1 VADETFTKEQV
12 ETLVQEKLAAAK
24 AEGDKAFQQLW
35 DEAKAAKAKAKA
47 FEGID
52 PDEVRTL
59 KQRYQE
65 LEQKAKAEKRGITS
79 DELEKMRTEIR
90 ADLEKEYVPYKT
102 QAEQLGQRVRT
113 LQLDTVVKGEMAK
126 SGARAERIDAL
137 FRLTGDEFDLTE
149 DGKPV
154 VKNRMGISVEKY
166 ITDELTKQYP
176 EFFMGSGSSGGG
188 APKSNG
194 GAGGSARVIA
204 ADDPQAFLKN
214 VEKIAKGEV
223 VVR

>member
-154 VKNRMGISVEKY
+154 VKGRMGISVEKY